1 MAPREGLLVR
11 PLLVSD
17 SLVRLFGSSGFE
29 SGSERSRFPW
39 LASIA
44 VFFGRIWDVLAGWL
58 GGDLGA
64 APNTYLGCALGCP
77 ERTLVVSV
85 VSMLCLWFVL
95 GLSLMC
101 LWCVSER
108 TLVVSVASMLCL
120 WFVLGLS
127 LMCLWSVSG
136 VSLVRLWVVSGLSLV
151 CLWSFSGL
159 SLVCLWSFDP
169 VNGPES
175 VGFESVGLESV
186 GPEGVGSEGVGPDG
200 VSPESVGPESVGSES
215 VGPESV
221 GSESVWDVLA
231 VFLLRLVRGLVES
244 YASLFRSTSSVLD
257 FVCSNSI
264 RCDSSRFCA
273 IPSAFPLAIRLSIEQ
288 RKRPSPKTL
297 CRGPNGVLTNPVFD
311 LLAVR
316 GPPRLVSSEPESGP

>member
-1 MAPREGLLVR
+1 MFVAPREGLLVR
-11 PLLVSD
+11 LLLVSD

-77 ERTLVVSV
+77 EHTLVVSV

-95 GLSLMC
+95 GSSLMC

-127 LMCLWSVSG
+127 LMCLWCVSG
-136 VSLVRLWVVSGLSLV
+136 VSLVRLWLVSGLSLA
-151 CLWSFSGL
+151 CLWSVSGL
-159 SLVCLWSFDP
+159 SCLR
-169 VNGPES
+169 VR
-175 VGFESVGLESV
+175 
-186 GPEGVGSEGVGPDG
+186 
-200 VSPESVGPESVGSES
+200 SPQ
-215 VGPESV
+215 
-221 GSESVWDVLA
+221 
-231 VFLLRLVRGLVES
+231 
-244 YASLFRSTSSVLD
+244 
-257 FVCSNSI
+257 SI
-264 RCDSSRFCA
+264 GC
-273 IPSAFPLAIRLSIEQ
+273 
-288 RKRPSPKTL
+288 
-297 CRGPNGVLTNPVFD
+297 
-311 LLAVR
+311 
-316 GPPRLVSSEPESGP
+316 

>member
-1 MAPREGLLVR
+1 MFVAPREGLLVR
-11 PLLVSD
+11 LLLVSD
-17 SLVRLFGSSGFE
+17 SLVRLFGSSGFG

-39 LASIA
+39 LASIV

-64 APNTYLGCALGCP
+64 APNTHLGCALGCS

-85 VSMLCLWFVL
+85 VSMLCLRFVL

-101 LWCVSER
+101 LWC
-108 TLVVSVASMLCL
+108 
-120 WFVLGLS
+120 
-127 LMCLWSVSG
+127 VSG

-151 CLWSFSGL
+151 CPWSFSGL

-169 VNGPES
+169 VTGPES
-175 VGFESVGLESV
+175 VGSESVGLESV
-186 GPEGVGSEGVGPDG
+186 GPEGVGSESVGPDG

-221 GSESVWDVLA
+221 GSESVCSD
-231 VFLLRLVRGLVES
+231 
-244 YASLFRSTSSVLD
+244 SV
-257 FVCSNSI
+257 
-264 RCDSSRFCA
+264 
-273 IPSAFPLAIRLSIEQ
+273 IPPTIEQ
-288 RKRPSPKTL
+288 RKRPSPKAL

>member
-1 MAPREGLLVR
+1 MFVAPREGLLVR

-77 ERTLVVSV
+77 EHTLVVSV

-95 GLSLMC
+95 GSSLMC

-127 LMCLWSVSG
+127 LMCLWCVSG
-136 VSLVRLWVVSGLSLV
+136 VSLVRLRPVSGLSLACLWLVSGLSLV
-151 CLWSFSGL
+151 CLWLVL
-159 SLVCLWSFDP
+159 SVCP
-169 VNGPES
+169 IT
-175 VGFESVGLESV
+175 
-186 GPEGVGSEGVGPDG
+186 SEYLLP
-200 VSPESVGPESVGSES
+200 SP
-215 VGPESV
+215 
-221 GSESVWDVLA
+221 SVW
-231 VFLLRLVRGLVES
+231 
-244 YASLFRSTSSVLD
+244 
-257 FVCSNSI
+257 FVCTI
-264 RCDSSRFCA
+264 IFEYLL
-273 IPSAFPLAIRLSIEQ
+273 PSPFVWFVCTVILEYLLETLEQ
-288 RKRPSPKTL
+288 EKRSSPKTL

-311 LLAVR
+311 LLVR
-316 GPPRLVSSEPESGP
+316 AL

>member
-1 MAPREGLLVR
+1 M
-11 PLLVSD
+11 
-17 SLVRLFGSSGFE
+17 
-29 SGSERSRFPW
+29 
-39 LASIA
+39 

-64 APNTYLGCALGCP
+64 APNTHLGCALGCS

-85 VSMLCLWFVL
+85 VSMLCLRFVL

-101 LWCVSER
+101 LWC
-108 TLVVSVASMLCL
+108 
-120 WFVLGLS
+120 
-127 LMCLWSVSG
+127 VSG

-244 YASLFRSTSSVLD
+244 YASLFRLTSSVLG
-257 FVCSNSI
+257 FVFSNSM
-264 RCDSSRFCA
+264 RCDASRFCA
-273 IPSAFPLAIRLSIEQ
+273 MLFVVLCRALSMLFVVLFVVRSRCVSIEQ

-311 LLAVR
+311 LLVCA
-316 GPPRLVSSEPESGP
+316 L

>member
-1 MAPREGLLVR
+1 MFVAPREGLLVR

-17 SLVRLFGSSGFE
+17 SLVRLFGSLGFE

-64 APNTYLGCALGCP
+64 APNTHLGCALGC
-77 ERTLVVSV
+77 
-85 VSMLCLWFVL
+85 
-95 GLSLMC
+95 
-101 LWCVSER
+101 SER

-127 LMCLWSVSG
+127 LMCLWCVSG

-311 LLAVR
+311 LLVCA
-316 GPPRLVSSEPESGP
+316 L